1 MCIMKRIVIFF
12 DKLED
17 KIRGVLSHFPILY
30 AFIGGVGVVLFWKGV
45 WETAELFPS
54 LFGIGSI
61 ALSVVILLASGLFV
75 FYFIGD
81 NIIITGLRS
90 QKKIVDKTED
100 EIKAEETEIIK
111 MREKVEKIEKDLGE
125 IKELLKRKHNE

>member
-1 MCIMKRIVIFF
+1 MKKIIKFF

-17 KIRGVLSHFPILY
+17 KVRGALSHFPILY

-45 WETAELFPS
+45 WETAEMFPS
-54 LFGIGSI
+54 LYGIGSI
-61 ALSVVILLASGLFV
+61 ALSVIILLMSGLFV

-90 QKKIVDKTED
+90 QKKIVEKTEK
-100 EIKAEETEIIK
+100 EIHAEENETTKIRMKI
-111 MREKVEKIEKDLGE
+111 MKIERDIGE
-125 IKELLKRKHNE
+125 IKKILKKDEK